1 LPWQREGRPKYHTG
15 DAYPA
20 LVYEVKDDS
29 VRIKW
34 LIEFNRT
41 PIEKR
46 ILPSGAAIKPDI
58 EYEQHLVT
66 EIKGKPTQG
75 IDFDDDQE
83 FRKDINRGA
92 VNGS

>member
-1 LPWQREGRPKYHTG
+1 
-15 DAYPA
+15 
-20 LVYEVKDDS
+20 
-29 VRIKW
+29 
-34 LIEFNRT
+34 
-41 PIEKR
+41 
-46 ILPSGAAIKPDI
+46 
-58 EYEQHLVT
+58 LVT